1 MLAAIL
7 QSAGYNTGLYTSP
20 HLKEFTERIKI
31 NGADV
36 DQDFVVDFVNRIHAV
51 IEQIQPSFF
60 EVTVAMAFEYF
71 AVKKVDIAV
80 IEVGL
85 GGRLDA
91 TNVVTPE
98 LSLITNISFDHQD
111 ILGDTLKK
119 IAFEK
124 AGIVKHQVPVIISE
138 RLGEVEEVFIS
149 KARESDAEIFFASDD
164 ILLKQEGEGF
174 DVYQDK
180 KLWLKD
186 INPGLKGR
194 YQRMNIPGVLEGVIR
209 LRQKGFE
216 ISDEA
221 IRKGILEVVSLTGL
235 KGRWQKLRDRPLTIC
250 DTAHNPA
257 GIKEVV
263 DQINLTPHHHLHF
276 VFGVV
281 KEKDITE
288 VLRLLPKEATY
299 YFCEAKIPRAL
310 NADLLAKE
318 ASASGLH
325 GKVIKDVNDAY
336 NEATRNAGD
345 GDLVF
350 IGGSTFVVAE
360 VDGL

>member
-36 DQDFVVDFVNRIHAV
+36 EQDFVVDFVNRLHGV

-91 TNVVTPE
+91 TNVITPE
-98 LSLITNISFDHQD
+98 LSLITNISFDHKD
-111 ILGDTLKK
+111 LLGDTLKK

-124 AGIVKHQVPVIISE
+124 AGIIKHHVTVIVSE
-138 RLGEVEEVFIS
+138 RQAEVEEVFIA
-149 KARESDAEIFFASDD
+149 KARESEAEIIFAPDD
-164 ILLKQEGEGF
+164 IQLKAEGEGF

-194 YQRMNIPGVLEGVIR
+194 YQRLNIPCALAGVLK
-209 LRQKGFE
+209 LRKKGFE

-221 IRKGILEVVSLTGL
+221 IRKGISEVVSLTGL

-257 GIKEVV
+257 GIKEVI
-263 DQINLTPHHHLHF
+263 DQINITPHHHLHF
-276 VFGVV
+276 IFGVV
-281 KEKDITE
+281 KEKDLTE

-310 NADLLAKE
+310 DADVLAKE

-325 GKVIKDVNDAY
+325 GKVIRDVNDAY
-336 NEATRNAGD
+336 KEATRNAAD